1 MTQFRHAFS
10 LDKQELNEM
19 APPGTVTLMDRE
31 LVRTNTG
38 HHEFEENHIHLN
50 PEPSPDPADPLNF
63 SNSRK
68 VMILALMSLYAF
80 VTNVSSSII
89 SSALP
94 SLVTAFMQ
102 LHPHGPPT
110 GILPFSKL
118 THLVAINNLFLGASN
133 IWWVPLGNS

>member
-50 PEPSPDPADPLNF
+50 PE
-63 SNSRK
+63 
-68 VMILALMSLYAF
+68 Y
-80 VTNVSSSII
+80 II
-89 SSALP
+89 
-94 SLVTAFMQ
+94 
-102 LHPHGPPT
+102 
-110 GILPFSKL
+110 
-118 THLVAINNLFLGASN
+118 LVA
-133 IWWVPLGNS
+133 